1 MAPDGQ
7 TRRRN
12 VIRLGASVFSLREQ
26 GLRASLQPMRA
37 VRLPSSRS
45 IRAAVVASLRHGDA
59 TIDSTA
65 RSLKVSSR
73 TLQRHLAVMG
83 TSHSRML
90 AEVRLNIACR
100 LLADSSKRLSDI
112 AKSLGY
118 TNASSFS
125 RTFARLMKVQPVIYR
140 QQQRA
145 RKHALACQ
153 KTRAIDR

>member
-1 MAPDGQ
+1 
-7 TRRRN
+7 
-12 VIRLGASVFSLREQ
+12 
-26 GLRASLQPMRA
+26 
-37 VRLPSSRS
+37 
-45 IRAAVVASLRHGDA
+45 
-59 TIDSTA
+59 
-65 RSLKVSSR
+65 
-73 TLQRHLAVMG
+73 MG
-83 TSHSRML
+83 TSHSQML

>member
-1 MAPDGQ
+1 
-7 TRRRN
+7 
-12 VIRLGASVFSLREQ
+12 
-26 GLRASLQPMRA
+26 MRP

-45 IRAAVVASLRHGDA
+45 IRAAVVTSLRHGDA

-65 RSLKVSSR
+65 RALRVSSR
-73 TLQRHLAVMG
+73 TLQRRLAVMG
-83 TSHSRML
+83 TTYSQML
-90 AEVRLNIACR
+90 SEIRLSIACR
-100 LLADSSKRLSDI
+100 LLADSRKRLSDI

-125 RTFARLMKVQPVIYR
+125 RNFSRLMKVQPVIYR

-153 KTRAIDR
+153 KTRAIHR